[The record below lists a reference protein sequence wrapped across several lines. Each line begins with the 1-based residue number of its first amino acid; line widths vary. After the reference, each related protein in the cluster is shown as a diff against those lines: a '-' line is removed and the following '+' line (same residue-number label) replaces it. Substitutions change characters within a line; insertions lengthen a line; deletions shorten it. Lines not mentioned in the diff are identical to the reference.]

1 MYRWCYNQKEK
12 TERRNKKET
21 VIVGWGDDVEA
32 VGWTGGF
39 YFFAFLD
46 VEAGF
51 LEVGDFRLSPAL
63 AYD

>member
-1 MYRWCYNQKEK
+1 
-12 TERRNKKET
+12 
-21 VIVGWGDDVEA
+21 VEA